1 LKLTDGSLNDP
12 CSSPQHDRR
21 NQRRIKLWAL
31 AWAISFIAV
40 TLVITEKWLPFG
52 VTLAGVAVN
61 ALFGIATV
69 LAYRRFLGETD
80 ELRRKIEVEALA
92 FAFGVGVFGGL
103 TYWLLVVWGA
113 MPGMGFAYVF
123 AAMVITQSVGVLMGL
138 RKYS

>member
-1 LKLTDGSLNDP
+1 MKTTDGSLNDHY
-12 CSSPQHDRR
+12 SGPQRDRS
-21 NQRRIKLWAL
+21 NQRRIRLWAL
-31 AWAISFIAV
+31 AWAISFIAL
-40 TLVITEKWLPFG
+40 TLVITREWLPFG
-52 VTLAGVAVN
+52 VTLVGVAGN

-103 TYWLLVVWGA
+103 TYWLLVMWGA
-113 MPGMGFAYVF
+113 MPGTGFAYVF
-123 AAMVITQSVGVLMGL
+123 AAMVITQSMGVLMGL